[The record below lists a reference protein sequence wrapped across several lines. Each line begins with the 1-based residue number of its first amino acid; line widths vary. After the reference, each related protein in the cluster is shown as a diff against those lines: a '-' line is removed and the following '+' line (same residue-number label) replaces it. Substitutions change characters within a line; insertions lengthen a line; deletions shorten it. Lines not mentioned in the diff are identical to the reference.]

1 MIYKTDMNKYKDFFN
16 TFWTTGLYV
25 SVPYKT
31 HNGNRMFDCQVR
43 DRRLMEEVKDYLTRN
58 GMEYRVHQID
68 YTKLFVTL

>member
-1 MIYKTDMNKYKDFFN
+1 
-16 TFWTTGLYV
+16 
-25 SVPYKT
+25 
-31 HNGNRMFDCQVR
+31 MFDCQVR